1 MGSLL
6 MRRREMMQ
14 SLGGTTSVVVKDE
27 TMAASGTYF
36 KTGAFTN
43 TEVAA
48 YNSRQPDRAIFRLY
62 PKSDSVA
69 SGNGRFCIWNN
80 SGFMGI
86 RLCSAS
92 NNGTIN
98 FAFGDGTECA
108 IETVM
113 TKTAE
118 KTYSIRTETNTD
130 KVFTATGVSWGMANS
145 QCVMLDKITPAIGT
159 RIVVI
164 FEYDN

>member
-1 MGSLL
+1 MVNLL
-6 MRRREMMQ
+6 GRRREMMQ
-14 SLGGTTSVVVKDE
+14 SPGGTISVVVKDA
-27 TMAASGTYF
+27 TMTAAGTYF

-43 TEVAA
+43 AEVTA
-48 YNSRQPDRAIFRLY
+48 YNKRQPDRAIFRLY

-80 SGFMGI
+80 SGYMGI
-86 RLCSAS
+86 RLCSTS

-108 IETVM
+108 IEAVM

-118 KTYSIRTETNTD
+118 KTYSIRTETNTG
-130 KVFTATGVSWGMANS
+130 KVFTATGVQWGMVNS